1 MDLSVLIILM
11 DLQQHPKAGGKRD
24 RKYRQQEV
32 RRKAEMPRR
41 VLRPEVLRSI
51 TRQSSVLFLGKS

>member
-11 DLQQHPKAGGKRD
+11 ALQQHPKAEGKRD

-32 RRKAEMPRR
+32 RRKTEMPRR